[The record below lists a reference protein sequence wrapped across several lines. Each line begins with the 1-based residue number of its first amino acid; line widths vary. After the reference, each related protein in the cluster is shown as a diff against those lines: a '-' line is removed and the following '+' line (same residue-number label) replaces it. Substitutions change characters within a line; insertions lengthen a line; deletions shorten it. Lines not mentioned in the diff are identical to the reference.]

1 MKTEMKSSLK
11 LFMRPFLVV
20 LGFMLL
26 YALVHAVLGFYGE
39 KDSASISQNLEKTE
53 IERQNSALSPKQE
66 EANTTTTAT
75 EENPTKDSPL
85 PLETATQKQENK
97 QEIKQETK
105 QENKQETKQ
114 ENKQETKQENKQETK
129 QENKQETKQE
139 NKQETKQEQ
148 EKENE
153 PKQNSASSVQ
163 NNQKTPTTPT
173 IGKKPLEYKV
183 AVSGVNVR
191 AFPSTKGKILG
202 SLAKD
207 KSVKV
212 LEIQND
218 WAKIEFSNETKG
230 YVFLKLLKKAE

>member
-1 MKTEMKSSLK
+1 
-11 LFMRPFLVV
+11 MRPFLVV

-26 YALVHAVLGFYGE
+26 YALAHAALGFYGE

-53 IERQNSALSPKQE
+53 IERQNSTLSPKQE
-66 EANTTTTAT
+66 ETNTTTTAT

-85 PLETATQKQENK
+85 PLETPTQ
-97 QEIKQETK
+97 
-105 QENKQETKQ
+105 
-114 ENKQETKQENKQETK
+114 
-129 QENKQETKQE
+129 KQETKQE

-153 PKQNSASSVQ
+153 PKQNSTSPTQ
-163 NNQKTPTTPT
+163 NNQKTLSTPT
-173 IGKKPLEYKV
+173 IGKKPLEYKA

>member
-1 MKTEMKSSLK
+1 
-11 LFMRPFLVV
+11 
-20 LGFMLL
+20 ML
-26 YALVHAVLGFYGE
+26 YTLVHATLGFYVE
-39 KDSASISQNLEKTE
+39 KDSASIGQNLEKSET
-53 IERQNSALSPKQE
+53 ERQNSVLSPKE

-75 EENPTKDSPL
+75 EENPTKDPPL
-85 PLETATQKQENK
+85 PLETATQ
-97 QEIKQETK
+97 
-105 QENKQETKQ
+105 
-114 ENKQETKQENKQETK
+114 
-129 QENKQETKQE
+129 KQE

-153 PKQNSASSVQ
+153 PKQNSAPPIQ
-163 NNQKTPTTPT
+163 NNQKTLSTPT
-173 IGKKPLEYKV
+173 IGKKPLEYKA
-183 AVSGVNVR
+183 AVNSVNVR

-202 SLAKD
+202 SLAKN

>member
-11 LFMRPFLVV
+11 LFMRPLLVV
-20 LGFMLL
+20 LAFMLL
-26 YALVHAVLGFYGE
+26 YALVHAALGFYVK
-39 KDSASISQNLEKTE
+39 KDSAPISPNVEKTE
-53 IERQNSALSPKQE
+53 TERQNSALSPKE

-75 EENPTKDSPL
+75 EESPTKDTAP
-85 PLETATQKQENK
+85 PLETAAQKQE
-97 QEIKQETK
+97 I
-105 QENKQETKQ
+105 
-114 ENKQETKQENKQETK
+114 
-129 QENKQETKQE
+129 
-139 NKQETKQEQ
+139 KQETKQEQ

-153 PKQNSASSVQ
+153 SKQNSVSPVQ
-163 NNQKTPTTPT
+163 NDQKAPTTST
-173 IGKKPLEYKV
+173 MGKKPLEYKV

-202 SLAKD
+202 LLTKD

-218 WAKIEFSNETKG
+218 WAEIEFSNKTKG

>member
-26 YALVHAVLGFYGE
+26 YALVHAALGFYAK

-53 IERQNSALSPKQE
+53 IERQNSVLLPKQE

-75 EENPTKDSPL
+75 EENPTKDPSL
-85 PLETATQKQENK
+85 PLETATQKQE
-97 QEIKQETK
+97 T
-105 QENKQETKQ
+105 
-114 ENKQETKQENKQETK
+114 
-129 QENKQETKQE
+129 
-139 NKQETKQEQ
+139 KQETKQEQ

-153 PKQNSASSVQ
+153 PKQNSTSPIQ
-163 NNQKTPTTPT
+163 NNQKAPTTPT

-202 SLAKD
+202 SLAKN

>member
-1 MKTEMKSSLK
+1 MKSFLK
-11 LFMRPFLVV
+11 LFAQPLLVV

-26 YALVHAVLGFYGE
+26 YALVHAALGFYAK
-39 KDSASISQNLEKTE
+39 KDSTCQNLEKSE

-66 EANTTTTAT
+66 EANTATTAT
-75 EENPTKDSPL
+75 EENPAKDSPL
-85 PLETATQKQENK
+85 PLETTTQEK
-97 QEIKQETK
+97 
-105 QENKQETKQ
+105 
-114 ENKQETKQENKQETK
+114 
-129 QENKQETKQE
+129 E

-153 PKQNSASSVQ
+153 PKQNSASPTQ
-163 NNQKTPTTPT
+163 NHQKTPTTPT

-202 SLAKD
+202 SLLKN

-218 WAKIEFSNETKG
+218 WAKIEFSNQTKG

>member
-1 MKTEMKSSLK
+1 MKSSLK

-20 LGFMLL
+20 LAFMLL
-26 YALVHAVLGFYGE
+26 YALVHAALGFYVK
-39 KDSASISQNLEKTE
+39 KDSAPINPNAEKTE
-53 IERQNSALSPKQE
+53 TERQNSALSPKQE

-75 EENPTKDSPL
+75 EENPTKDTAP
-85 PLETATQKQENK
+85 PLETTAQKQETKQETK

-105 QENKQETKQ
+105 QENKQE
-114 ENKQETKQENKQETK
+114 
-129 QENKQETKQE
+129 
-139 NKQETKQEQ
+139 Q
-148 EKENE
+148 EKENK
-153 PKQNSASSVQ
+153 PKQNSTPPIQ
-163 NNQKTPTTPT
+163 NHQKALTTPT

-202 SLAKD
+202 LLLKN

-218 WAKIEFSNETKG
+218 WAEIEFSNKTKG

>member
-1 MKTEMKSSLK
+1 MKTEMKYSLK
-11 LFMRPFLVV
+11 LFVRPFLVV

-26 YALVHAVLGFYGE
+26 YALVHAALGFYAK
-39 KDSASISQNLEKTE
+39 KDSASTSQNLEKTE

-66 EANTTTTAT
+66 EANATTTAT
-75 EENPTKDSPL
+75 EENPTKDPPL
-85 PLETATQKQENK
+85 PSETATQKQE
-97 QEIKQETK
+97 I
-105 QENKQETKQ
+105 
-114 ENKQETKQENKQETK
+114 
-129 QENKQETKQE
+129 
-139 NKQETKQEQ
+139 KQETKQEQ

-153 PKQNSASSVQ
+153 PKQNSASPVQ

>member
-11 LFMRPFLVV
+11 LFMRPLLVV
-20 LGFMLL
+20 LAFMLL
-26 YALVHAVLGFYGE
+26 YALVHAALGFYVK
-39 KDSASISQNLEKTE
+39 KDSAPISQNLEKTE

-66 EANTTTTAT
+66 EVNTAT
-75 EENPTKDSPL
+75 TIAEENPTKDTAP
-85 PLETATQKQENK
+85 PLETTAKEK
-97 QEIKQETK
+97 ETK
-105 QENKQETKQ
+105 QEI
-114 ENKQETKQENKQETK
+114 
-129 QENKQETKQE
+129 
-139 NKQETKQEQ
+139 KQEQ

-153 PKQNSASSVQ
+153 PKQNSASPVQ
-163 NNQKTPTTPT
+163 NNQKTPTTPLM
-173 IGKKPLEYKV
+173 GKKPLEYKV

-202 SLAKD
+202 LLLKN

-218 WAKIEFSNETKG
+218 WAEIEFSNKTKG

>member
-1 MKTEMKSSLK
+1 MKSSLK
-11 LFMRPFLVV
+11 LFVQPFLVV
-20 LGFMLL
+20 LAFMLL
-26 YALVHAVLGFYGE
+26 YALAHAVLGFYAK
-39 KDSASISQNLEKTE
+39 KDSASIGQNVEKTE
-53 IERQNSALSPKQE
+53 TERQNSALSPRQE

-75 EENPTKDSPL
+75 EENPTKDPPL
-85 PLETATQKQENK
+85 PLETAVQEK
-97 QEIKQETK
+97 EIKQEI
-105 QENKQETKQ
+105 
-114 ENKQETKQENKQETK
+114 
-129 QENKQETKQE
+129 
-139 NKQETKQEQ
+139 KQEQ

-153 PKQNSASSVQ
+153 PKQNSASPIQ
-163 NNQKTPTTPT
+163 NNQKTPTTPLM
-173 IGKKPLEYKV
+173 GKKPLEYKV

-191 AFPSTKGKILG
+191 AFPSTKGKIIG

>member
-26 YALVHAVLGFYGE
+26 YALVHAALGFYGE

-53 IERQNSALSPKQE
+53 IERQNSALPAKQE
-66 EANTTTTAT
+66 ETNTTTTAT
-75 EENPTKDSPL
+75 EENPTKDPPL
-85 PLETATQKQENK
+85 TLETPTQEK
-97 QEIKQETK
+97 
-105 QENKQETKQ
+105 
-114 ENKQETKQENKQETK
+114 
-129 QENKQETKQE
+129 E

-153 PKQNSASSVQ
+153 PKQNSASPAQ
-163 NNQKTPTTPT
+163 NNQKTLSTPT

-218 WAKIEFSNETKG
+218 WAKIEFSNKTKG

>member
-26 YALVHAVLGFYGE
+26 YALAHAALGFYGE
-39 KDSASISQNLEKTE
+39 KDSASISQNLEKSE

-66 EANTTTTAT
+66 ETNTATTAT

-85 PLETATQKQENK
+85 PLETATQKQEA
-97 QEIKQETK
+97 
-105 QENKQETKQ
+105 
-114 ENKQETKQENKQETK
+114 
-129 QENKQETKQE
+129 KQE

-153 PKQNSASSVQ
+153 PKQNSASPIQ
-163 NNQKTPTTPT
+163 NNQKTLSIST
-173 IGKKPLEYKV
+173 IGKKPLEYKA

>member
-20 LGFMLL
+20 LAFMLL
-26 YALVHAVLGFYGE
+26 YALAHAMLGFYAK
-39 KDSASISQNLEKTE
+39 KDSASIGQNVEKTE
-53 IERQNSALSPKQE
+53 TERQNSALSPKQE
-66 EANTTTTAT
+66 EANTAATAR
-75 EENPTKDSPL
+75 EENPTKDPPL
-85 PLETATQKQENK
+85 PLETTTQKQE
-97 QEIKQETK
+97 I
-105 QENKQETKQ
+105 
-114 ENKQETKQENKQETK
+114 
-129 QENKQETKQE
+129 
-139 NKQETKQEQ
+139 KQETKQEQ

-153 PKQNSASSVQ
+153 SKQNNVSPVQ
-163 NNQKTPTTPT
+163 NHQKTPETPT

-202 SLAKD
+202 LLLKN
-207 KSVKV
+207 KCVKV

-218 WAKIEFSNETKG
+218 WAEIEFSNKTKG

>member
-1 MKTEMKSSLK
+1 MKSSLK

-26 YALVHAVLGFYGE
+26 YALAHAALGFYGE

-53 IERQNSALSPKQE
+53 IERQNSAFSPKQE
-66 EANTTTTAT
+66 ETNTATTAT

-85 PLETATQKQENK
+85 PLETPTQ
-97 QEIKQETK
+97 K

-114 ENKQETKQENKQETK
+114 ENKQE
-129 QENKQETKQE
+129 
-139 NKQETKQEQ
+139 Q

-153 PKQNSASSVQ
+153 SKQNSASPIQ
-163 NNQKTPTTPT
+163 NHQKTLSTPI
-173 IGKKPLEYKV
+173 IGKKPLEYKT
-183 AVSGVNVR
+183 AVNSVNVR

-202 SLAKD
+202 SLAKN

>member
-26 YALVHAVLGFYGE
+26 YALVHAALGFYGE
-39 KDSASISQNLEKTE
+39 KDSASINQNLEKSE
-53 IERQNSALSPKQE
+53 IERQSSALSPKQE
-66 EANTTTTAT
+66 ETNTATTAT
-75 EENPTKDSPL
+75 EENPTKDPPL
-85 PLETATQKQENK
+85 PLETATQ
-97 QEIKQETK
+97 
-105 QENKQETKQ
+105 
-114 ENKQETKQENKQETK
+114 
-129 QENKQETKQE
+129 KQE

-153 PKQNSASSVQ
+153 PKQNSASPIQ
-163 NNQKTPTTPT
+163 NNQKTLSTPT
-173 IGKKPLEYKV
+173 IGKKPLEYKA
-183 AVSGVNVR
+183 AVNSVNVR

-202 SLAKD
+202 SLAKN

>member
-1 MKTEMKSSLK
+1 MKSSLK

-26 YALVHAVLGFYGE
+26 YALAHAALGFYGE
-39 KDSASISQNLEKTE
+39 KDSASISQNLEKSE
-53 IERQNSALSPKQE
+53 IKRQSSALLPKQE

-75 EENPTKDSPL
+75 EENPTKDPPL
-85 PLETATQKQENK
+85 PLETATQKQE
-97 QEIKQETK
+97 T
-105 QENKQETKQ
+105 
-114 ENKQETKQENKQETK
+114 
-129 QENKQETKQE
+129 
-139 NKQETKQEQ
+139 KQETKQEQ

-153 PKQNSASSVQ
+153 SKQNSASPAQ
-163 NNQKTPTTPT
+163 NNQKTLSSPT

-202 SLAKD
+202 SLAKN

>member
-20 LGFMLL
+20 LAFMLL
-26 YALVHAVLGFYGE
+26 YALAHAALGFYVK
-39 KDSASISQNLEKTE
+39 KDSAPISPNAEKTE
-53 IERQNSALSPKQE
+53 MERQNSALSPKE
-66 EANTTTTAT
+66 EANTATTAT
-75 EENPTKDSPL
+75 EQSPTKDTAP
-85 PLETATQKQENK
+85 PLETATQEN
-97 QEIKQETK
+97 EP
-105 QENKQETKQ
+105 
-114 ENKQETKQENKQETK
+114 
-129 QENKQETKQE
+129 KQE

-153 PKQNSASSVQ
+153 SKQDSVSPVQ

-173 IGKKPLEYKV
+173 MEKKPLEYKV

-202 SLAKD
+202 LLLKN

-218 WAKIEFSNETKG
+218 WAEIEFSNKTKG

>member
-1 MKTEMKSSLK
+1 MKSSLK

-26 YALVHAVLGFYGE
+26 YALVHAALGFYGE

-66 EANTTTTAT
+66 ETNTATTAT

-85 PLETATQKQENK
+85 PLETPTQEKENK
-97 QEIKQETK
+97 QE
-105 QENKQETKQ
+105 N
-114 ENKQETKQENKQETK
+114 
-129 QENKQETKQE
+129 
-139 NKQETKQEQ
+139 KQEQ

-153 PKQNSASSVQ
+153 PKQNSALPTQ
-163 NNQKTPTTPT
+163 DNQKTLSTPT
-173 IGKKPLEYKV
+173 IEKKPLEYKA
-183 AVSGVNVR
+183 AVNSVNVR

-202 SLAKD
+202 SLAKN

>member
-1 MKTEMKSSLK
+1 MKSSLK
-11 LFMRPFLVV
+11 LFVRPFLVV

-26 YALVHAVLGFYGE
+26 YALVHAALGFYGE
-39 KDSASISQNLEKTE
+39 KDSVQINQNLEKTE

-66 EANTTTTAT
+66 ETNTTTTAT
-75 EENPTKDSPL
+75 EENPTKDPPL
-85 PLETATQKQENK
+85 PLETATQKQE
-97 QEIKQETK
+97 T
-105 QENKQETKQ
+105 
-114 ENKQETKQENKQETK
+114 
-129 QENKQETKQE
+129 
-139 NKQETKQEQ
+139 KQETKQEQ

-153 PKQNSASSVQ
+153 PKQNSASPIQ

>member
-1 MKTEMKSSLK
+1 MKSSLK
-11 LFMRPFLVV
+11 LFVRPFLVV

-26 YALVHAVLGFYGE
+26 YALVHAALGFYGE

-53 IERQNSALSPKQE
+53 MERQNSALLPKQE
-66 EANTTTTAT
+66 ETNMTTTAT

-85 PLETATQKQENK
+85 PLETATQKQE
-97 QEIKQETK
+97 T
-105 QENKQETKQ
+105 
-114 ENKQETKQENKQETK
+114 
-129 QENKQETKQE
+129 
-139 NKQETKQEQ
+139 KQETKQEQ

-153 PKQNSASSVQ
+153 PKQNSASPIQ
-163 NNQKTPTTPT
+163 NHQKTLSTPT
-173 IGKKPLEYKV
+173 IGKKPLEYKA
-183 AVSGVNVR
+183 AVNSVNVR

-202 SLAKD
+202 SLAKN

>member
-26 YALVHAVLGFYGE
+26 YALVHVALGFYAK

-53 IERQNSALSPKQE
+53 MERQNSALSPKQE
-66 EANTTTTAT
+66 EANTATTAT

-97 QEIKQETK
+97 QE
-105 QENKQETKQ
+105 
-114 ENKQETKQENKQETK
+114 
-129 QENKQETKQE
+129 
-139 NKQETKQEQ
+139 TKQEQ

-153 PKQNSASSVQ
+153 PKQNSASPIQ
-163 NNQKTPTTPT
+163 NHQKTPTTPT

-202 SLAKD
+202 SLAKN

>member
-11 LFMRPFLVV
+11 LFMRPLLVV
-20 LGFMLL
+20 LAFMLL
-26 YALVHAVLGFYGE
+26 YTLVHAALGFYVK
-39 KDSASISQNLEKTE
+39 KDSAPISQNLEKTE
-53 IERQNSALSPKQE
+53 TESQNSALSPKQE
-66 EANTTTTAT
+66 EANTATTAT

-85 PLETATQKQENK
+85 PLETAAQEQENK
-97 QEIKQETK
+97 QEI
-105 QENKQETKQ
+105 
-114 ENKQETKQENKQETK
+114 
-129 QENKQETKQE
+129 
-139 NKQETKQEQ
+139 KQEQ

-153 PKQNSASSVQ
+153 PKQNSISPIQ
-163 NNQKTPTTPT
+163 NHQKTLSTSTM
-173 IGKKPLEYKV
+173 GKKPLEYKV

-202 SLAKD
+202 LLLKN

-218 WAKIEFSNETKG
+218 WAEIEFSNETKG